1 MDDRRKH
8 RLRPGSLASRRD
20 CLALPLLAIG
30 PQGALAQH
38 RPSADKAHGRLTAD
52 STIGDLLAH
61 PAFSGFARRILP
73 WDDRDYDL
81 QARLDTIWTLLPY
94 HSHVDIPSTVA
105 ALNRLIE
112 DAEQGRQVFFEIYSE
127 AERRAE
133 PAKAHAGLF
142 FLRGKPNAPFAIIAP
157 GGGFAYVGSM
167 HEGFPYAAAISDGGL
182 NAFVIKYRAG
192 KGGTVATQ
200 DLAAALGF
208 VFRNAASLGVDTRGY
223 SLWGSSAGARM
234 AAAIGSHGVAAHS
247 GPELPKPAT
256 VVMAYTAH
264 SDHAAAEP
272 PTFALVGDQD
282 GIAPPAAMRQRVATL
297 RRLGTEV
304 DYREYPGVGHGFGL
318 GIGTSAEGWIGEA
331 IRFWTRHQSR

>member
-8 RLRPGSLASRRD
+8 GVRPGSPASRRD
-20 CLALPLLAIG
+20 CLALPLLVIG
-30 PQGALAQH
+30 TQGVVAQH
-38 RPSADKAHGRLTAD
+38 RPSVHKPHGRLTAER
-52 STIGDLLAH
+52 TIGDLLSH
-61 PAFSGFARRILP
+61 PAFAGFARRILP

-81 QARLDTIWTLLPY
+81 KARLDTIGALLPY
-94 HSHVDIPSTVA
+94 HSHVDIPATVA
-105 ALNRLIE
+105 ALNRMIE

-157 GGGFAYVGSM
+157 GGGFAYVGSV
-167 HEGFPYAAAISDGGL
+167 HEGFPYAAAISEAGL
-182 NAFVIKYRAG
+182 NAFVVKYRAG
-192 KGGTVATQ
+192 KGGGVATQ

-234 AAAIGSHGVAAHS
+234 AAAIGSHGVAAYG
-247 GPELPKPAT
+247 GPDLPKPST

-272 PTFALVGDQD
+272 PTFALVGEQD
-282 GIAPPAAMRQRVATL
+282 GIAPPAAMRQRVVAL

-318 GIGTSAEGWIGEA
+318 GIGTSAEGWIGDA

>member
-8 RLRPGSLASRRD
+8 GVRPGPFASRRD

-30 PQGALAQH
+30 ARGAVAQH
-38 RPSADKAHGRLTAD
+38 RPSADNPHARLTAD
-52 STIGDLLAH
+52 STIGDLLSH

-73 WDDRDYDL
+73 WDERDYDP
-81 QARLDTIWTLLPY
+81 QAKLDTIRALLPY
-94 HSHVDIPSTVA
+94 HTHVDIPSTVA
-105 ALNRLIE
+105 ALNRMIE

-142 FLRGKPNAPFAIIAP
+142 FLRGKPNAPFAIVAP
-157 GGGFAYVGSM
+157 GGGFAYVGSG
-167 HEGFPYAAAISDGGL
+167 HEGFPYAAAISDAGL
-182 NAFVIKYRAG
+182 NAFVLKYRAG

-200 DLAAALGF
+200 DLAAAIGF
-208 VFRNAASLGVDTRGY
+208 VFRNAATLGVDTRGY

-234 AAAIGSHGVAAHS
+234 AASIGSHGIAPYG
-247 GPELPKPAT
+247 GPDLPKPSA
-256 VVMAYTAH
+256 VIMAYTAH
-264 SDHAAAEP
+264 SDHAAREP

-282 GIAPPAAMRQRVATL
+282 GIAPPAAMRQRVAAL

-318 GIGTSAEGWIGEA
+318 GIGTSAEGWISAA

>member
-1 MDDRRKH
+1 MDDRQKR
-8 RLRPGSLASRRD
+8 RIRPGSLASRRD

-30 PQGALAQH
+30 AQGAVAQH
-38 RPSADKAHGRLTAD
+38 RSSVDSPHGRLTAH
-52 STIGDLLAH
+52 STIGDLLSH

-73 WDDRDYDL
+73 WDERDYDL
-81 QARLDTIWTLLPY
+81 QARLDTIRALLPY

-105 ALNRLIE
+105 ALNRMIE
-112 DAEQGRQVFFEIYSE
+112 DAEQGRQVFFDIYSE

-142 FLRGKPNAPFAIIAP
+142 FLRGKPDAPFAIIAP
-157 GGGFAYVGSM
+157 GGGFSYVGSV
-167 HEGFPYAAAISDGGL
+167 HEGFPYAAAISDAGL

-192 KGGTVATQ
+192 KGGGVATQ
-200 DLAAALGF
+200 DLAAAIGF
-208 VFRNAASLGVDTRGY
+208 VFSNAATLGVDTRGY

-234 AAAIGSHGVAAHS
+234 AASIGSHGVAARG
-247 GPELPKPAT
+247 GPELRKPAT

-272 PTFALVGDQD
+272 PTFALVGGQD
-282 GIAPPAAMRQRVATL
+282 GIAPPAAMRQRVTAL

-318 GIGTSAEGWIGEA
+318 GIGTSAEGWISDA